1 MKDIDFDELDRA
13 VNSIMGG
20 KGRTDDAKDANNE
33 EPVHVIDTPE
43 EVAATE
49 PSSMPKP
56 MSLPKEPTQ
65 ETNPQ
70 TSSDD
75 PIEDMKATSPENP
88 ETKMPPAS
96 KPTPAVRRGRFMDM
110 VRPGAVQSTGVAQA
124 SRQGVT
130 VEPTG
135 PVMSDIMPSRAT
147 TTVSRPQQVSQRVS
161 SEAAQETPTRTVE
174 EPKVESTVQSA
185 SYTSPVQSQ
194 KLLDAPDDEMLLDAA
209 LADAR
214 EDEPEKPL
222 ESPFL
227 AGTKVEKR
235 PLGGVSSTQTEADD
249 TLQPSPPL
257 HADTGAQLTP
267 NPADVAATPLPEELS
282 TDVMALESDA
292 NTVAVPTSDAR
303 SEAVRQVSAVNEASS
318 EVTQE
323 STQAPDVQ
331 EQRPMDT
338 QPVRPMPTSTVEP
351 VVPKGPISIPQ
362 QYKEEPSTGDSKN
375 GAIYDT
381 DTYHHQPLAHPKKK
395 KSGWMWVIWIILI
408 LIIGAAAGAALYW
421 AGIF

>member
-20 KGRTDDAKDANNE
+20 KGQSSETKEEAHE
-33 EPVHVIDTPE
+33 EPVHVIDTPSKDVSPE
-43 EVAATE
+43 KA
-49 PSSMPKP
+49 SMPTP
-56 MSLPKEPTQ
+56 MTFPKESPLQDSTS
-65 ETNPQ
+65 
-70 TSSDD
+70 TSS
-75 PIEDMKATSPENP
+75 
-88 ETKMPPAS
+88 PAS
-96 KPTPAVRRGRFMDM
+96 EVSSVENTEVNASPAPKPTPAIRRGRFMDM
-110 VRPGAVQSTGVAQA
+110 VRPGAVQPTNTAQV
-124 SRQGVT
+124 SRQGAT
-130 VEPTG
+130 IEPTG
-135 PVMSDIMPSRAT
+135 PVMSDIVPQRAVNT
-147 TTVSRPQQVSQRVS
+147 ISRPQQMSQRVQPEVARDS
-161 SEAAQETPTRTVE
+161 S
-174 EPKVESTVQSA
+174 VQSTEA
-185 SYTSPVQSQ
+185 PRQEVEAERTPYIPPAQSQ
-194 KLLDAPDDEMLLDAA
+194 KLLDAPDDDEKLLDAA

-222 ESPFL
+222 ESPFI

-235 PLGGVSSTQTEADD
+235 PLGGKAPSQTED
-249 TLQPSPPL
+249 TSQEVQAEAPRV
-257 HADTGAQLTP
+257 DTGAQLAP
-267 NPADVAATPLPEELS
+267 NPADSTPAPLPEELS

-303 SEAVRQVSAVNEASS
+303 SEAVRQVSAVNESPSS
-318 EVTQE
+318 DTVE
-323 STQAPDVQ
+323 SPVVSNTQ
-331 EQRPMDT
+331 EQRPMDA
-338 QPVRPMPTSTVEP
+338 QPQRSTPTSTVEP

-362 QYKEEPSTGDSKN
+362 QYKEEPSTGDAKN